1 MNNHLEEAKQLL
13 KQEPR
18 LDEDQWQVLEKLLMR
33 AGDQTD
39 SILRW
44 VFADHTGYTEVR
56 VRAGLEFFKRNPAEG
71 WSILEYLVTS
81 DDADNRDTALG
92 VLVASEDPRAPQL
105 ARSLLTDP
113 WPYLQFDAANFLEKI
128 YRADVVAALQAL
140 LKSSEEEWI
149 RDEAQ
154 KRLIRMGALILPS

>member
-1 MNNHLEEAKQLL
+1 MNNFLEEAKQLL

-18 LDEDQWQVLEKLLMR
+18 LDEDQWQMLNKLLMG

-39 SILRW
+39 SVLRW
-44 VFADHTGYTEVR
+44 VFADHAGYTEVR
-56 VRAGLEFFKRNPAEG
+56 VRAGLEFFRRNPAEG

-113 WPYLQFDAANFLEKI
+113 WPYLQFDAADFLEKI
-128 YRADVVAALQAL
+128 YRVDVIATLQVL
-140 LKSSEEEWI
+140 LKSNEDEWI

-154 KRLIRMGALILPS
+154 KRLIRMGASVPPS